1 MINQQLAKLL
11 FCAVCLTL
19 FPGHA
24 DHIGLRADRY
34 GYQAISLE
42 FFNDTK
48 NYQSVSSRFSDNNLK
63 TKPES
68 IQPWQIRL
76 GLKSAIAYLQR
87 NNLNKIV
94 APRGVNV
101 TNQEL
106 ADTANTLLNWH
117 DKFTPE
123 AMQEHFYLQ
132 SLYRGKLNKSKFT
145 GYYTPIISAQL
156 HADSEYR
163 YPIYR
168 SPSFEKKYLSR
179 AEITAG
185 ALANKGLEIAWT
197 NDPIG
202 LFYVHIQ
209 GSGILK
215 LPNGEKISLKFDG
228 SNEKRFKSIATYMK
242 NKGLI
247 ASNPSR
253 DAVKKWLD
261 NHPEE
266 MDDILN
272 INPRF
277 IYFTLNKK
285 NTVTASG
292 SPIITGHTVA
302 VDTDYIPFG
311 AVILA
316 EVPIINSLGKA
327 VGNEWRLLFPQDR
340 GNAIKG
346 PARMD
351 IYTGIGETAREIAN
365 SLTGYGRAYLLL
377 NKPLLDDAMSV

>member
-1 MINQQLAKLL
+1 MSNQQLVKLL
-11 FCAVCLTL
+11 LCGACLTL

-24 DHIGLRADRY
+24 DHINPSADRY
-34 GYQAISLE
+34 GYQTLSLE
-42 FFNDTK
+42 SVDDTK
-48 NYQSVSSRFSDNNLK
+48 NYKSTSSGFSDNN
-63 TKPES
+63 TES
-68 IQPWQIRL
+68 ETLRPWQIRL
-76 GLKSAIAYLQR
+76 GLKSAIAYLKR
-87 NNLNKIV
+87 NNPKKAV
-94 APRGVNV
+94 ARKGVNV

-106 ADTANTLLNWH
+106 ADTANILLDWH
-117 DKFTPE
+117 GDYTPE
-123 AMQEHFYLQ
+123 AMREDFYLQ
-132 SLYRGKLNKSKFT
+132 RLYRGNLDKSKFT

-156 HADSEYR
+156 HPDDEYR

-168 SPSFEKKYLSR
+168 SPSFAKSRLSR
-179 AEITAG
+179 AKIAAG
-185 ALANKGLEIAWT
+185 ALTNQGLEVAWT

-215 LPNGEKISLKFDG
+215 LPNGKKISLKFDG
-228 SNEKRFKSIATYMK
+228 SNEKSYKSIATHMK

-253 DAVKKWLD
+253 NEVKKWLD
-261 NHPEE
+261 NNPSK
-266 MDDILN
+266 MDKVFN

-285 NTVTASG
+285 NTITASG
-292 SPIITGHTVA
+292 APIITGHTVA
-302 VDTDYIPFG
+302 VDTNYIPFG

-316 EVPIINSLGKA
+316 EVPIINSRGQA

-340 GNAIKG
+340 GNAIVG

-351 IYTGIGETAREIAN
+351 IYTGIGETAREKAN

-377 NKPLLDDAMSV
+377 NKPLLDDAMAV